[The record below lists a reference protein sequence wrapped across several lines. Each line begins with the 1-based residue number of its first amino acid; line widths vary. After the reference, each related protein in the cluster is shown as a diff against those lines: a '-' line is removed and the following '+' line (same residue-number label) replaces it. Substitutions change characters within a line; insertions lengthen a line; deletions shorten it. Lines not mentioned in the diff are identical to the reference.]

1 MLETVAL
8 PDTALPNSALSTLP
22 PGARLRQRVVI
33 GEVLVAAD
41 VTDLPGPAA
50 GAPDGTVVVA
60 LRTDHDLSTPGTPG
74 APGGS
79 LVGLAVQVVADGLLL
94 ADDATI
100 VDVSTESM
108 FVAVDLDDGPAVA
121 AAERAG
127 VASLLFLPM

>member
-1 MLETVAL
+1 MIAQYWIELESASESPLLGLNMTDKQRPWA
-8 PDTALPNSALSTLP
+8 DTFGNAVRIYNRM
-22 PGARLRQRVVI
+22 RLDDPT
-33 GEVLVAAD
+33 GK
-41 VTDLPGPAA
+41 
-50 GAPDGTVVVA
+50 
-60 LRTDHDLSTPGTPG
+60 
-74 APGGS
+74 
-79 LVGLAVQVVADGLLL
+79 L